1 MPVAKGKQDKKLYAR
16 MRASGVRK
24 KVARDLTKLS
34 SSAKSGKTAPK
45 PLREA
50 VERLERTVSELRDHV
65 GRGDRK
71 AAARKAARTRKA
83 KKQKR
88 RATARKGAR
97 RRAAA

>member
-1 MPVAKGKQDKKLYAR
+1 VAKTKQEKKLYTR

-24 KVARDLTKLS
+24 KVARELTQLS
-34 SSAKSGKTAPK
+34 SSGRRRKKAPK

-65 GRGDRK
+65 GHADRK
-71 AAARKAARTRKA
+71 AAGRKAARTRKA

-88 RATARKGAR
+88 SASGRKGAR
-97 RRAAA
+97 RRATA

>member
-1 MPVAKGKQDKKLYAR
+1 MAKTKQDKKLYAR

-24 KVARDLTKLS
+24 KVAREFTQLS
-34 SSAKSGKTAPK
+34 SSGKNRRRRRSPM
-45 PLREA
+45 REA
-50 VERLERTVSELRDHV
+50 VERLERTVSELREHV

-88 RATARKGAR
+88 SASARKGAR
-97 RRAAA
+97 RRASK

>member
-1 MPVAKGKQDKKLYAR
+1 MAKAKQSKKLYAR

-24 KVARDLTKLS
+24 KVARELTQLTS
-34 SSAKSGKTAPK
+34 TGKQGKQAPK

-50 VERLERTVSELRDHV
+50 VERLESTVSELRGHV

-88 RATARKGAR
+88 SASARKGAR
-97 RRAAA
+97 HRATA